1 MVFHWAVDYWMHP
14 PCKRLA
20 NCAPS
25 WHDRLWRGAWSAF
38 LSLSQLQ
45 SLLHFWL
52 IVFNSIGSE
61 DEGAGQ
67 GLPGGKCQR
76 HVIVW
81 RQKLDMISIDFHFW
95 IFLGMNSD
103 SIMYSL
109 RSHCLVTYKL
119 VHIRMTHVNLSDEI
133 VEIVETGCCWNTRI
147 HNLPTMAYCASTC
160 INLLLLWLR
169 VPGFAWI
176 YWSWNFECR
185 KRCKLSGST
194 LSKSV
199 TACVTSC
206 GEKSWSSKRANW
218 RMNWSGWDVS
228 GRVQMWGL
236 WRLLGAE
243 RCFCGRYALDMLS
256 IAILPSGNA
265 RPMRRDAQQVLWW
278 TEDRRLNFNVGAR
291 WGMKLRLHSPTEPN
305 QPPLCA

>member
-1 MVFHWAVDYWMHP
+1 MKEQDKAFQV
-14 PCKRLA
+14 
-20 NCAPS
+20 
-25 WHDRLWRGAWSAF
+25 GSAR
-38 LSLSQLQ
+38 
-45 SLLHFWL
+45 
-52 IVFNSIGSE
+52 E
-61 DEGAGQ
+61 T
-67 GLPGGKCQR
+67 
-76 HVIVW
+76 VIVW

-95 IFLGMNSD
+95 IFWEWTRTPSCIASAHTAL
-103 SIMYSL
+103 
-109 RSHCLVTYKL
+109 SHTNLY
-119 VHIRMTHVNLSDEI
+119 THVNLSDAI

-243 RCFCGRYALDMLS
+243 RCFCGRHALDMLS
-256 IAILPSGNA
+256 A
-265 RPMRRDAQQVLWW
+265 LW
-278 TEDRRLNFNVGAR
+278 ER
-291 WGMKLRLHSPTEPN
+291 
-305 QPPLCA
+305 